1 MNNITTRYKK
11 VFVFFMSL
19 LLALL
24 AGGTQTAQARLQ
36 ACRTDPIVFLSDG
49 TKIVIT
55 ADIYTSESDLRDITY
70 TLHGP
75 HGTKVT
81 KIVYMGKGFHFNET
95 VIYHD
100 DNTDGQYQTDTL
112 VATYSAAVDV
122 TVNSRLTV
130 KSWSDYFD
138 SVSMQGKSNDHVV
151 INFASLIDH

>member
-36 ACRTDPIVFLSDG
+36 ACRADPIVWLSDG

-55 ADIYTSESDLRDITY
+55 ADIYTAESDLRDITY

-75 HGTKVT
+75 QGTQVT
-81 KIVYMGKGFHFNET
+81 KIVYTGKGFHHKET
-95 VIYHD
+95 FIYLD
-100 DNTDGQYQTDTL
+100 DDTDGQFQTDTL
-112 VATYSAAVDV
+112 VATHSDAVDV
-122 TVNSRLTV
+122 TVKSRLTV
-130 KSWSDYFD
+130 ESWPDYLD
-138 SVSMQGKSNDHVV
+138 SVSMPGKSNDHVV
-151 INFASLIDH
+151 AHLHR